1 MLSNYELNNISG
13 GGYGWYLVLGGA
25 ITFLIGV
32 IDGYLRPLK
41 CN

>member
-1 MLSNYELNNISG
+1 MNREELCGIRG
-13 GGYGWYLVLGGA
+13 GGYAWYMVLGGA
-25 ITFLIGV
+25 IAFLIGV